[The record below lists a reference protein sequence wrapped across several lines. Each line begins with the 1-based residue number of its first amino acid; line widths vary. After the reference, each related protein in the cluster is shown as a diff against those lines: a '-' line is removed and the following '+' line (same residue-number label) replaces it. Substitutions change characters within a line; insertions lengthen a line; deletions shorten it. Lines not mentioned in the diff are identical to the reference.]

1 MKQTVCHKRFHALVP
16 GILMKLCSDTAAR
29 ILWRLGGQA
38 LLEPRDERRER
49 GELHVRGVVDRRER
63 AGQPSSRRQARAHQ
77 AGVGRGSPGIW
88 TATRGTASSRCRRGE
103 PRSLQASCSAAS
115 LSCWMDAAKGRFRTV
130 HQCVRHRDN
139 LCVCVSTCTTSL
151 ESVRVIHESVRV
163 THEIREKVS

>member
-1 MKQTVCHKRFHALVP
+1 
-16 GILMKLCSDTAAR
+16 MKLCSDTAAR
-29 ILWRLGGQA
+29 ILWRPRGGQG

-63 AGQPSSRRQARAHQ
+63 ASGSAIQPSSGTCPPGRR
-77 AGVGRGSPGIW
+77 RGSPGIW